1 MLSPPYI
8 SVVIPS
14 YGRCASVHRALQA
27 LAHQTLPAHEYEV
40 ILSVDGSED
49 GTSEMAAQFSAP
61 YRFVVSLQP
70 HKGRAAACNA
80 GIKLATGKLVVLLD
94 DDMEP
99 APGCLAA
106 HRRAHQGESYLGV
119 LGAVPIALE
128 ESSPA
133 VVKYIGNKFNRHL
146 ENLVQPG
153 HQLKLTHFYT
163 GHFSIQREL
172 LLKAGA
178 FDESFQIYGN
188 EDLELSVRL
197 SEAGVQLK
205 YCPDA
210 VARQYY
216 TKDFGAL
223 ARDNIAKGRTAV
235 LLAIKHPH
243 TFDDLKLSTYW
254 QGFFLWRVLR
264 AGLLGLSRL
273 CAGTPNAVIL
283 FIIRLERYRMAGLH
297 LLYRLALDYFYWL
310 GATSELR
317 ENDRRGLM
325 LTSLAKPVKESEP

>member
-1 MLSPPYI
+1 MSPPYI

-14 YGRCASVHRALQA
+14 YGRCASVLRALQA
-27 LAHQTLPAHEYEV
+27 LAHQTLPADEYEV
-40 ILSVDGSED
+40 ILSIDGSED

-61 YRFVVSLQP
+61 YRLVVSWQP

-80 GIKLATGKLVVLLD
+80 GIKLATGELLVLLD

-99 APGCLAA
+99 APECLAA
-106 HRRAHQGESYLGV
+106 HLRAHQGKSHLGV
-119 LGAVPIALE
+119 LGAVPIELE
-128 ESSPA
+128 YSSPGI
-133 VVKYIGNKFNRHL
+133 VKYIGRKFNRHL
-146 ENLVQPG
+146 ENLAQPG
-153 HQLKLTHFYT
+153 YKLKLTHFYS
-163 GHFSIQREL
+163 GHFSMRRKL
-172 LLKAGA
+172 LLKVGA
-178 FDESFQIYGN
+178 FDESFQVYGN

-197 SEAGVQLK
+197 SKAGVQFK

-223 ARDNIAKGRTAV
+223 ARDNICKGRTAV

-243 TFDDLKLSTYW
+243 TFDHLKLSTYR
-254 QGFFLWRVLR
+254 QGFFLWRVMR

-283 FIIRLERYRMAGLH
+283 FMTCLERYQPAGLH
-297 LLYRLALDYFYWL
+297 LLYSVAIDYFYWL

-317 ENDRRGLM
+317 ENDRGSLV
-325 LTSLAKPVKESEP
+325 LTALAKPVKQA